1 MLAFLIGIILALLG
15 TFSLFIMN
23 VIGLLLKLDR
33 IENTPI
39 RYISSTILVFIHVIL
54 TIIGVWFLLDLLTT
68 HFNIDTYEMRSWHV
82 LAGIIVGFIPA
93 IFILSKSVNKFRYYI
108 EQKRHN
114 NNE

>member
-33 IENTPI
+33 ISVTPI
-39 RYISSTILVFIHVIL
+39 RYLCSTTLVFIHVIL

-68 HFNIDTYEMRSWHV
+68 YFNINTNEMQSWHV
-82 LAGIIVGFIPA
+82 VVGIIIGFIPA
-93 IFILSKSVNKFRYYI
+93 IFILSKSVNKFRNYI
-108 EQKRHN
+108 EQKRHD
-114 NNE
+114 NE